1 MGCELITGRQVKM
14 CGAFN
19 SHLVLSLEE
28 LELRCQDTGYQT
40 CKIYQMCKL
49 KGAKLPLKEYRQ
61 EYMITQV

>member
-1 MGCELITGRQVKM
+1 MGCELVCGRQIKM

-28 LELRCQDTGYQT
+28 LEQRCQTPVFQS
-40 CKIYQMCKL
+40 CKIYQMCKQ

-61 EYMITQV
+61 DYLMTQV